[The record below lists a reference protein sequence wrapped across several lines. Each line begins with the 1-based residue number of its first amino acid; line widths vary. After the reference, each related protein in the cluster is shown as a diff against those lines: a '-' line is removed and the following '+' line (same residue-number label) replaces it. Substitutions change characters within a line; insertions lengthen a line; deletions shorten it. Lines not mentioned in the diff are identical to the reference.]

1 MKKTKITLI
10 AFVFSI
16 TLPALMLT
24 ACFSENAKEEEI
36 DGALKVLNKA
46 EASAEESS
54 ENIPQE
60 DLHNTYIEPKTMG
73 YDSASP
79 EDCTVN
85 ASFTIKDFDLEEGSL
100 SFSVY
105 EEEIYDAV
113 EVSLMQ
119 IGDTLKINGREL
131 IVESIQDVNGDL
143 KVNGGIDEGG
153 AELLAGSGGTY
164 RARSLE
170 DAPAYLETGRSTLPI
185 SESLTISDGYKNASS
200 PETATFEELE
210 DYLDGLD
217 GAADSFDYLTTTV
230 QVAGGKV
237 INITRRG

>member
-1 MKKTKITLI
+1 MKKKAIILITLI
-10 AFVFSI
+10 FAM
-16 TLPALMLT
+16 TLT

-46 EASAEESS
+46 EAAEE
-54 ENIPQE
+54 EAVQNIPEE

-73 YDSASP
+73 YDSAFP

-85 ASFTIKDFDLEEGSL
+85 ASFTVKDFNLEEGNI

-119 IGDTLKINGREL
+119 IGDTLNINGREL
-131 IVESIQDVNGDL
+131 VVESIQDVNGDL
-143 KVNGGIDEGG
+143 KVNGGIEEGG

-170 DAPAYLETGRSTLPI
+170 DAPAYLETGRSTLPL
-185 SESLTISDGYKNASS
+185 SEALTISDGYKDASS
-200 PETATFEELE
+200 PKTATFEELE

-217 GAADSFDYLTTTV
+217 GASDSFNYLTTTI

>member
-1 MKKTKITLI
+1 MKKKAIILITLI
-10 AFVFSI
+10 FAM
-16 TLPALMLT
+16 TLT

-46 EASAEESS
+46 EAAEE
-54 ENIPQE
+54 EAVQNIPEE
-60 DLHNTYIEPKTMG
+60 DLHNTYIEPKT
-73 YDSASP
+73 
-79 EDCTVN
+79 
-85 ASFTIKDFDLEEGSL
+85 I
-100 SFSVY
+100 VY

-119 IGDTLKINGREL
+119 IGDTLNINGREL
-131 IVESIQDVNGDL
+131 VVESIQDVNGDL
-143 KVNGGIDEGG
+143 KVNGGIEEGG

-170 DAPAYLETGRSTLPI
+170 DAPAYLETGRSTLPL
-185 SESLTISDGYKNASS
+185 SEALTISDGYKDASS
-200 PETATFEELE
+200 PKTATFEALE

-217 GAADSFDYLTTTV
+217 GASDSFNYLTTTI

>member
-1 MKKTKITLI
+1 MKKKAIILITLI
-10 AFVFSI
+10 FAM
-16 TLPALMLT
+16 TLT

-46 EASAEESS
+46 EAAEE
-54 ENIPQE
+54 EAVQNIPEE

-85 ASFTIKDFDLEEGSL
+85 ASFTVKDFNLEEGKI

-119 IGDTLKINGREL
+119 IGDTLNINGREL
-131 IVESIQDVNGDL
+131 VVESIQDVNGDL
-143 KVNGGIDEGG
+143 KVNGGIEEGG

-170 DAPAYLETGRSTLPI
+170 DAPAYLETGRSTLPL
-185 SESLTISDGYKNASS
+185 SEALTISDGYKDASS
-200 PETATFEELE
+200 PKTATFEELE

-217 GAADSFDYLTTTV
+217 GASDSFNYLTTTI